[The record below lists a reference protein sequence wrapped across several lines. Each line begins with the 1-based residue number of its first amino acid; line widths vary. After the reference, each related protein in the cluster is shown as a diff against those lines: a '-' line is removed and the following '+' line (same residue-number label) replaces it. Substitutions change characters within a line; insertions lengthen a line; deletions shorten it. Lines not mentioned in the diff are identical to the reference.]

1 MKYSRKFGL
10 LLKCNGETS
19 PPLRCSH
26 YYPKAFRVP
35 QGNIGTEGVIF
46 RLRAVYVN
54 EVAIDFTLTV
64 AETQQS
70 IFVLLCH
77 HYRCNHHNY
86 HKQII
91 NKD

>member
-1 MKYSRKFGL
+1 M
-10 LLKCNGETS
+10 
-19 PPLRCSH
+19 
-26 YYPKAFRVP
+26 
-35 QGNIGTEGVIF
+35 GTEGVIF

-77 HYRCNHHNY
+77 HYRCNRHNY
-86 HKQII
+86 HKQVI